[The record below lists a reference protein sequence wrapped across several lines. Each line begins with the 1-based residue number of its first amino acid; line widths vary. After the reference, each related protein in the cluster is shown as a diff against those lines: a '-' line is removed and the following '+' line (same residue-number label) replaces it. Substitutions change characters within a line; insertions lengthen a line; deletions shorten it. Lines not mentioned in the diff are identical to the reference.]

1 MNIEKIKFQYAKPK
15 GKPSKTKGQSFIVE
29 STWEEYFSAIFDKNY
44 FTDDELEFLIALK
57 LDLEQEIKEI
67 DKSIKKLTK
76 CPKN

>member
-15 GKPSKTKGQSFIVE
+15 GKPSKTKGQTFIVE

-44 FTDDELEFLIALK
+44 FTDNEIEFLIALK
-57 LDLEQEIKEI
+57 QDLEQELKEI

-76 CPKN
+76 SS

>member
-1 MNIEKIKFQYAKPK
+1 MDIKKIKYQYAKPK

-44 FTDDELEFLIALK
+44 FTDNEIEFLIALK
-57 LDLEQEIKEI
+57 QDLEQELKEV

-76 CPKN
+76 SS